1 MRNKFIDNLRTKYI
15 LTLLMWTI
23 YAVGATAQTQLP
35 GINKALIPI
44 YTRGENNLKNASC
57 LLTADTLMQQAML
70 IGDKKAQCLALTIKT
85 RHYSTTRN
93 LEEMDKAVT
102 ELKKKARE
110 TGLLQYYYY
119 AWNNFITAYLNNDR
133 YIKAMEM
140 SKQMLT
146 EAKKDKHPYGIY
158 ISLLATGNIYH
169 MRQEYNMAAQ
179 KYQEA
184 YDFANSHRENF
195 PNTSIARRLAEEYV
209 RVQKYGLAEKV
220 LGEWEKQGL
229 DRIKTID
236 MYTIKCIIDFEQ
248 GNYSQFKKDL
258 AAMHKYSDGSRGTDP
273 TNNTLVMF
281 YNALADKDYVK
292 AQTIIDNMKN
302 YDSTIIYRRQ
312 EILHTHTGNYK
323 KAYEYAKKRTQLAN
337 MDKTRIAN
345 ADIAEMSSQMDML
358 KMEDEAKRL
367 QLENQQL
374 QLNNTALALNN
385 ANLEIEKMNSI
396 HERDKMQ
403 HQNVELKL
411 RNKDLELRRNN
422 AIQEQKRAEL
432 EKNNQRIRTTNRVV
446 MAAMLLCLTFG
457 IWMWWNNR
465 QKKRM
470 NRIITR
476 QNKTLTEANE
486 RVKAADNM
494 KTAFL
499 QNISHEIR
507 TPMNAIVG
515 FAQVLSMP
523 GMEISDE
530 EKEDL
535 RERILHNSDLL
546 TTLINDLLDFSMIER
561 GKLQINRKLIK
572 VNTLLHNALAS
583 VSHRCPNG
591 VKMHFTSSLADEET
605 IFTDEKRLLQV
616 LINFLTNSCKNT
628 TNGEIHLH
636 CEKSGRQKLKFSVTD
651 TGIGIPKDKI
661 DTIFQ
666 RFEKLDSFK
675 QGTGLG
681 LNICRMIA
689 HHLDG
694 SIWIDKEYTAGARFF
709 FELPQ
714 NG

>member
-140 SKQMLT
+140 SKQMFA

-158 ISLLATGNIYH
+158 ISLLTAGNIYH
-169 MRQEYNMAAQ
+169 VRQEYNVAAQ

-184 YDFANSHRENF
+184 YDFVSTHKEHFNNV
-195 PNTSIARRLAEEYV
+195 SIASRLAREYIQI
-209 RVQKYGLAEKV
+209 QKYDEAEQV
-220 LGEWEKQGL
+220 LREWERTGL
-229 DRIKTID
+229 DRSKTQE
-236 MYTIKCIIDFEQ
+236 MYTIKCIIDFEK
-248 GNYSQFKKDL
+248 GNYSQFKKDF
-258 AAMHKYSDGSRGTDP
+258 ATMQKYAGGKNTDLKSSS
-273 TNNTLVMF
+273 LVMF
-281 YNALADKDYVK
+281 YNALSDKDYAK
-292 AQTIIDNMKN
+292 AQAMTDNLKTN
-302 YDSTIIYRRQ
+302 DSSLIYRRH
-312 EILHTHTGNYK
+312 EILYEHAGDYR
-323 KAYEYAKKRTQLAN
+323 KAYEYSRKRAQLGYN
-337 MDKTRIAN
+337 EKTRIAS
-345 ADIAEMSSQMDML
+345 ADIAEMSTLINML
-358 KMEDEAKRL
+358 KIEDEAKRL

-515 FAQVLSMP
+515 FAQVLTMP

-681 LNICRMIA
+681 LNICQMIA

-694 SIWIDKEYTAGARFF
+694 SIWIDKEYTAGARFV

>member
-1 MRNKFIDNLRTKYI
+1 MRNKFIDNLRTKHI
-15 LTLLMWTI
+15 LTLFMWTI

-93 LEEMDKAVT
+93 LEEMGKAVT

-119 AWNNFITAYLNNDR
+119 GWNNFITAYLNNDR

-140 SKQMLT
+140 SKQMFA

-158 ISLLATGNIYH
+158 ISLLTAGNIYH
-169 MRQEYNMAAQ
+169 VRQEYNVAAQ

-184 YDFANSHRENF
+184 YDFVSTHREHFN
-195 PNTSIARRLAEEYV
+195 NVSIAPRLAKEYIQI
-209 RVQKYGLAEKV
+209 QKYDEAEQV
-220 LGEWEKQGL
+220 LREWERTGL
-229 DRIKTID
+229 DRSKTQE
-236 MYTIKCIIDFEQ
+236 MYIIKCIIDFEN
-248 GNYSQFKKDL
+248 GNYSQFKKDFATMEKYANGNKSSNL
-258 AAMHKYSDGSRGTDP
+258 AGSS
-273 TNNTLVMF
+273 LVLF
-281 YNALADKDYVK
+281 YNALSDKDYVK
-292 AQTIIDNMKN
+292 AQAMIDKLNTKDSATIYK
-302 YDSTIIYRRQ
+302 RQ
-312 EILHTHTGNYK
+312 EILYEHTGNYK
-323 KAYEYAKKRTQLAN
+323 KAHEFSKKRARLGYKE
-337 MDKTRIAN
+337 KTRIAS
-345 ADIAEMSSQMDML
+345 ADIAEMSTQIDML
-358 KMEDEAKRL
+358 KVEDKAQKL

-385 ANLEIEKMNSI
+385 ANLEIEKINSI
-396 HERDKMQ
+396 HEKEKIQ
-403 HQNVELKL
+403 HQNVALKL
-411 RNKDLELRRNN
+411 KNKELELRRKNE
-422 AIQEQKRAEL
+422 IQEQKRAEL
-432 EKNNQRIRTTNRVV
+432 EKNNQQIRTTNRVV
-446 MAAMLLCLTFG
+446 MAALLLCLTFG

-465 QKKRM
+465 QRKRM
-470 NRIITR
+470 NRIITK
-476 QNKTLTEANE
+476 QNKNLKEANE
-486 RVKAADNM
+486 RVKAADKM

-507 TPMNAIVG
+507 TPMNAVVG
-515 FAQVLSMP
+515 FAQVLTMP
-523 GMEISDE
+523 GIEISDE

-535 RERILHNSDLL
+535 RRRILQNSELL

-561 GKLQINRKLIK
+561 GKLQINKNSIK
-572 VNTLLHNALAS
+572 VNTLMHNALES
-583 VSHRCPNG
+583 VAHRCPNG
-591 VKMHFTSSLADEET
+591 VKLYFTSRLTDEET
-605 IFTDEKRLLQV
+605 IFTDEKRMLQV
-616 LINFLTNSCKNT
+616 LINFLSNSCKNT
-628 TNGEIHLH
+628 TNGKIHLH
-636 CEKSGRQKLKFSVTD
+636 CEKSGRQNLKFSVTD

-681 LNICRMIA
+681 LNICQMIA